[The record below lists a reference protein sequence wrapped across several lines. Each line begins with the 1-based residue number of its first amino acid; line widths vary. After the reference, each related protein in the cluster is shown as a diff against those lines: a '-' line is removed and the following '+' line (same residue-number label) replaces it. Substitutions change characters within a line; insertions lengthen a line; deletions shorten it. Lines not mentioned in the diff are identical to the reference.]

1 MNSRGGPSEFIW
13 YCIRRNGVAR
23 RKGWTRGV
31 NVGELRRH
39 IEGQADESVEVCV
52 ATKFR
57 VVTRERLSQ
66 VFFNRVRGVVGMEIK
81 LADAV
86 SRIAPTQMIANN
98 LGFDRALDRFHA
110 EQGIDS
116 SGFAT
121 RGMVRAFS
129 AEQFLLPGG
138 DGNEPVKLYRGS
150 TTVDAL
156 PPAENEHA
164 AGLVNGIGH
173 WMIQNQS
180 NDGRIPYKYWPSRG
194 MESPADN
201 AIRNFLASWS
211 LARLAKFRRSARL
224 GEAARRNLRF
234 NLSRYFQHIG
244 NGRGAIVESTGAK
257 LGASAV
263 AGLAILEASDGQE
276 FLEELGML
284 AEGINS
290 LADEDSGFRT
300 FFFPRARDGDNWN
313 FYSGEALLFWAE
325 ATRLGIP
332 EAPTLAQC
340 ANTFELCRA
349 RHKRKRNPAF
359 VPWHTQA
366 CASLFAQ
373 TGRREFADFA
383 FELNDW
389 LLPMQQWDGLPPDM
403 RGRFYDPA
411 RPDFGP
417 PHAASTG
424 AYVEGI
430 AEAAALAHTV
440 GDHAR
445 ASSYELAIS
454 RGLRSLRQLQFRD
467 ARDAFYVSKRNRVM
481 GALRTE
487 VYDNAVRVDS
497 AAHALLAAMKIL
509 QPAIGVS

>member
-1 MNSRGGPSEFIW
+1 MNL
-13 YCIRRNGVAR
+13 
-23 RKGWTRGV
+23 
-31 NVGELRRH
+31 GELRRH
-39 IEGQADESVEVCV
+39 IRASPAESIEVCV
-52 ATKFR
+52 ASDFR
-57 VVTRERLSQ
+57 VVTRSRLPK
-66 VFFNRVRGVVGMEIK
+66 VFFNRVRGVVGLEIA

-98 LGFDRALDRFHA
+98 LGFDRAVDRFHA
-110 EQGIDS
+110 TQGIAEI
-116 SGFAT
+116 GFAT
-121 RGMVRAFS
+121 RGTVRAFS

-138 DGNEPVKLYRGS
+138 DKDEAIKLFRGS
-150 TTVDAL
+150 TTVDEL
-156 PPAENEHA
+156 PPSNDGHA
-164 AGLVNGIGH
+164 IGLVNGIGH
-173 WMIQNQS
+173 WMVQNQS
-180 NDGRIPYKYWPSRG
+180 SDGRIPYKYWPSRG

-211 LARLAKFRRSARL
+211 LARLAKLRRSTSL
-224 GEAARRNLRF
+224 GEAARRNLRC

-244 NGRGAIVESTGAK
+244 NGRGAIVEAAGAK

-263 AGLAILEASDGQE
+263 AGLAILETPDGYE

-300 FFFPRARDGDNWN
+300 FFFPRERDGDNWN

-325 ATRLGIP
+325 AARLGIP
-332 EAPTLAQC
+332 GAPTLAKC
-340 ANTFELCRA
+340 SKAFELCRA
-349 RHKRKRNPAF
+349 RHYRKRNPAF

-383 FELNDW
+383 LEINDW
-389 LLPMQQWDGLPPDM
+389 LMPMQQWNGLPADM

-424 AYVEGI
+424 AYVEGL
-430 AEAAALAHTV
+430 AEAASLARTV
-440 GDHAR
+440 GDQSR
-445 ASSYELAIS
+445 ASSFERATR

-467 ARDAFYVSKRNRVM
+467 SRDAFYVSKKDRVM

-497 AAHALLAAMKIL
+497 AAHALMAAMKIL
-509 QPAIGVS
+509 HPEIGVP

>member
-1 MNSRGGPSEFIW
+1 MNLRGGPSEFIW
-13 YCIRRNGVAR
+13 YCTRRNGVAR

-31 NVGELRRH
+31 TLGELRRQ
-39 IEGQADESVEVCV
+39 IEGRADESIEVCV

-57 VVTRERLSQ
+57 IVNRKRLSQ
-66 VFFNRVRGVVGMEIK
+66 VFFNRVRGVVGMEVT

-116 SGFAT
+116 SGFVTRAT
-121 RGMVRAFS
+121 VRAFS

-138 DGNEPVKLYRGS
+138 DGDEPVKLYRGS
-150 TTVDAL
+150 TAVDAL
-156 PPAENEHA
+156 PSADNDHA
-164 AGLVNGIGH
+164 AGLVDGIGH

-180 NDGRIPYKYWPSRG
+180 YDGRIPYKYWPSRG
-194 MESPADN
+194 MDSPADN

-211 LARLAKFRRSARL
+211 LARLAKFKRSARL
-224 GEAARRNLRF
+224 GEAARRNLRC

-263 AGLAILEASDGQE
+263 AGLAILETPDRHE

-290 LADEDSGFRT
+290 LADEESGFRT
-300 FFFPRARDGDNWN
+300 FFFPRERDGENWN

-325 ATRLGIP
+325 AARLGVA
-332 EAPTLAQC
+332 EAPTLEQC

-349 RHKRKRNPAF
+349 RHYRKRNPAF

-373 TGRREFADFA
+373 SGRREFADFA

-403 RGRFYDPA
+403 RGRFYNPA
-411 RPDFGP
+411 RPEFGP

-430 AEAAALAHTV
+430 ADAASLARTV
-440 GDHAR
+440 GDHVR
-445 ASSYELAIS
+445 ASSYELATR

-467 ARDAFYVSKRNRVM
+467 DRDAFYVSKKNRVM

-497 AAHALLAAMKIL
+497 AAHALLAALKIL